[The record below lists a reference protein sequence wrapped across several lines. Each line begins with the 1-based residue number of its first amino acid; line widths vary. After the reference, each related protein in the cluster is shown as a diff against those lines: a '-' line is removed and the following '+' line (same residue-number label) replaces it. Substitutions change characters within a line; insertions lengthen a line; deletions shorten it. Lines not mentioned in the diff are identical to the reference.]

1 MSNIYDNLNIVET
14 AVTYDGR
21 TIAGS
26 FAIAQN
32 DFNLGTLNFLPDVP
46 LEDQI
51 EVERIFDTGIDSKFD
66 DIVFTIA
73 DRRNMFVLPKGWYT
87 INPQTKRMTIN
98 IPADTVDTN
107 GLYYPLSRTYMTEGV
122 AGVEGPQRV
131 DIPNTLQFEVTQFNY
146 TPPGGGG
153 GSTLV
158 TREQDIVLI
167 RRKTLSKDS
176 IVTFAPGTRLTTT
189 QLNLQFNQLK
199 FILQELISKVR
210 NEIILKFDENA
221 IDGPFLGNTDLK
233 MSNRYIKNM
242 NSPSILDINTD
253 TGYPFVVGNTVTTGS
268 SFAVNINSLHEAIY
282 FGTLHREG
290 VTEGDAAFTG
300 HFSAAAQD
308 LNDVTPTNRKIINL
322 ADGTNNTDAATFG
335 QVKNASNISTGTLTN
350 TVLSNIPLSKL
361 SGVAGQGYTLPVD
374 ALANSGVTAGSTVS
388 AGSTSAANANNM
400 VSMTV
405 DNKGRVTTIASR
417 NMAVEDLPT
426 VSTITPAT
434 YGQSS
439 ATNSNNM
446 LQIGVDLKGRITGIS
461 HRTFGNSDLPT
472 SGVTA
477 ATYGAETGTGTNT
490 LTRFTVDNKGI
501 ITLAAHRSIEV
512 NDLPTTSVTGA
523 GTYGQ
528 ATAGNSNNMLQV
540 TYDARG
546 RVTSISHRSMG
557 TNDLPSGIPLSK
569 LSGTNDNYTLPPS
582 AIADTS
588 ITLAKINFGAGGT
601 IPSGNLPSI
610 DLGNINAANRGSF
623 VLPEAAVPLVPS
635 TNTAASTWNTLAIKD
650 FKVDAKGRIFDVSH
664 RAFTDGDIGTISANK
679 ITGVLDDGRIPAP
692 SPAPTA
698 GSYGSASNIP
708 VITVDAKGRITTI
721 STVTHAVA
729 NITDYTTATD
739 GRIDTRAL
747 SRGTGSTY
755 DAGSR
760 RIIALAEPTT
770 STDAV
775 TKNYVD
781 TTFQTISG
789 LAAAVTPTIQSNAI
803 YWDSGN
809 SVFTATRSAQ
819 NQKISGVAD
828 PTASNQVATKNY
840 VDTQLSSYQ
849 TTAGLAAAVTPTIQ
863 SNAIYW
869 DSTNSVFT
877 ATRSSNPQKIRGVAT
892 PSDNS
897 DAVPLGYFNT
907 NALVKVGSE
916 ITAGNA
922 YISNLTMRSGAALA
936 DNDAVNY
943 GYVRGLT
950 LYGQAVTDPQTF
962 TNTWPT
968 AGTTV
973 NGNKPY
979 VFSLSTLAATTGE
992 MLVVTDSQNRTYVP
1006 TTTVPAAAGQFFRL
1020 DTTVSPKTVTIY
1032 LDSTITPTGSATVRN
1047 FGTSRSVS
1055 AATAGAAVLGLVQV
1069 PTNGGLVV
1077 DGSGNI
1083 TLNAGTTSQRGGY
1096 KAGNTL
1102 AITST
1107 DLLNINITDT
1117 TNTTSST
1124 TAASATA
1131 VNTLRQASML
1141 LDGTQQM
1148 TGRLRTATATAS
1160 LSSFNIPSTVT
1171 GPNSPVAG
1179 DIWNLNHV
1187 LQVRTDSATK
1197 QLAYRDAATT
1207 SSTGLVSIVS
1217 GNDGG
1222 ISVTG
1227 AGAIS
1232 LAQATSTQIG
1242 GIKQGTGLTIT
1253 SGVASVNLSNAV
1265 DSTSTSTAA
1274 SSQAVKTTYDYAA
1287 NVQSNLNTT
1296 NSNLSTT
1303 NNNVT
1308 TVQTTANAALPK
1320 AGGTMTGLVT
1330 LATSSSTVTPLRFI
1344 GGSAPTSPADGAVW
1358 YEGNTLKMQNSSGT
1372 KTVAF
1377 TDSTLTGSA
1386 AAANKWTT
1394 GMTLTLSGDLGGNVT
1409 FDGSAGV
1416 TLNATIASNSVA
1428 LGTDTTG
1435 NYAAAVTAG
1444 AGITVTGTAG
1454 EGTTFD
1460 IINNDRGS
1468 SQLIYGTVAL
1478 AGTTSGDTSIAAASH
1493 TQTLTLNA
1501 GTGVSLAGNNAT
1513 KTITITNT
1521 ATQPNNFGT
1530 VIVGTTPTA
1539 TNLVADSSNA
1549 SFTVNAGTGISLS
1562 ANATTDTLTIN
1573 NAGVTSVAGTTNQ
1586 VSVTNAGVGAVTL
1599 SLPQAINDA
1608 ATVTFGS
1615 VTANNLR
1622 LGSSNN
1628 TIISTNTN
1636 GNINLAPDGT
1646 GYVNITK
1653 ALDVDG
1659 TLNVDGAT
1667 TLAATTI
1674 NGAVTASNNISMTAA
1689 DPQLQIG
1696 ATGSNPIVIDRRTT
1710 AEAGVA
1716 IAGDLE
1722 FRMQTGTKAFLIPG
1736 LSTTTIANHEIITKG
1751 ALNDTLDNY
1760 VTSANALTLAGG
1772 LNANAAQALGT
1783 STAHNTTIA
1792 TNNVVRVT
1800 VGSAGGVTI
1809 NSGGLAVT
1817 DGNITISGSTGKV
1830 TAAASTVSGDG
1841 GKVLTTRDYVDAK
1854 KWNIVQFTS
1863 GTGTWTSPVNVTEIE
1878 VFMISGGNGGVL
1890 GSTTALG
1897 IVQPSGTAVYFKA
1910 TIPSNTGF
1918 TYTVGAP
1925 GTASTV
1931 AGTRLGTN
1939 STFLGVTAPAG
1950 GPAYFEGA
1958 TITNNAVTSVT
1969 KIVIPFYMS
1978 RNTTL
1983 GDATSR
1989 NVDQIISKAMDFNIP
2004 PGQVVRTTAGTDPA
2018 LNTGI
2023 NWTFGSGFLP
2033 GTGGVNKISAGA
2045 TNGSGGVGGIIAIRY
2060 WG

>member
-21 TIAGS
+21 TISGS
-26 FAIAQN
+26 LAIQQN

-51 EVERIFDTGIDSKFD
+51 EVERIFDTGVDSKFD
-66 DIVFTIA
+66 SIVFTIA

-107 GLYYPLSRTYMTEGV
+107 SKYYPESRTYMTEGV

-199 FILQELISKVR
+199 FILQELIAKVR
-210 NEIILKFDENA
+210 NEVILKFDENA
-221 IDGPFLGNTDLK
+221 VDGPFLGNTDLR

-242 NSPSILDINTD
+242 NSPSIVDILTD

-268 SFAVNINSLHEAIY
+268 SFAVNIDSLHEAIY
-282 FGTLHREG
+282 FGTLHRTG
-290 VTEGDAAFTG
+290 ITEGDAAFTG
-300 HFSAAAQD
+300 HFSAASQD
-308 LNDVTPTNRKIINL
+308 LGDVTPTNRKIINL
-322 ADGTNNTDAATFG
+322 AAGTADTDAANFG
-335 QVKNASNISTGTLTN
+335 QVRNASTINTGTLTN
-350 TVLSNIPLSKL
+350 NVLSNIPLSKL
-361 SGVAGQGYTLPVD
+361 SGVAGQDYTLPAD
-374 ALANSGVTAGSTVS
+374 ALANSGATAGSYGVS
-388 AGSTSAANANNM
+388 TAGNTNNM
-400 VSMTV
+400 VYMTV
-405 DNKGRVTTIASR
+405 DAKGRVTAIASR
-417 NMAVEDLPT
+417 NMATEDLPNT
-426 VSTITPAT
+426 AVTAAT
-434 YGQSS
+434 YGQST
-439 ATNSNNM
+439 ANNINNM
-446 LQIGVDLKGRITGIS
+446 LQLVVDSKGRITGATQ
-461 HRTFGNSDLPT
+461 RNLGNNDLPT

-477 ATYGAETGTGTNT
+477 ATYGAVSGTGTNT

-501 ITLAAHRSIEV
+501 ITSAAHRSIEV

-540 TYDARG
+540 AYDARG

-557 TNDLPSGIPLSK
+557 TNDLPSAIPLSK
-569 LSGTNDNYTLPPS
+569 LNGTNDGYTLPSS

-610 DLGNINAANRGSF
+610 DLANINAANRGSF
-623 VLPEAAVPLVPS
+623 VLPTDSIPNIVTATTYS
-635 TNTAASTWNTLAIKD
+635 TQPVKD
-650 FKVDAKGRIFDVSH
+650 ITVDAKGRVTLVTERGI
-664 RAFTDGDIGTISANK
+664 ADGDIPSLSAGK
-679 ITGVLDDGRIPAP
+679 ITSGVFADALIPAP
-692 SPAPTA
+692 ATAPTA

-708 VITVDAKGRITTI
+708 VINVDAKGRITGV
-721 STVTHAVA
+721 STASLAIGNVSGVDTAV
-729 NITDYTTATD
+729 NTL
-739 GRIDTRAL
+739 IDTRAL
-747 SRGTGSTY
+747 SRGTSTTAY
-755 DAGSR
+755 DAANRLISNVNDPVSNQDAATKKWTVDNYQSLSGFNAA
-760 RIIALAEPTT
+760 ALTQIQANAPFWDSANNRFTAIRSSVARNIFGVATPIED
-770 STDAV
+770 SHAAN
-775 TKNYVD
+775 KSYVD
-781 TTFQTISG
+781 TTVANYQTTSG
-789 LAAAVTPTIQSNAI
+789 LASAVVTPIQNNAV

-809 SVFTATRSAQ
+809 SVFTA
-819 NQKISGVAD
+819 V
-828 PTASNQVATKNY
+828 
-840 VDTQLSSYQ
+840 
-849 TTAGLAAAVTPTIQ
+849 
-863 SNAIYW
+863 
-869 DSTNSVFT
+869 
-877 ATRSSNPQKIRGVAT
+877 RSSNAQKIRGVAT
-892 PSDNS
+892 PTDNS

-922 YISNLTMRSGAALA
+922 FISNLTMRSGGSLT

-962 TNTWPT
+962 TNAWPS
-968 AGTTV
+968 AGTAVT
-973 NGNKPY
+973 GNKPY
-979 VFSLSTLAATTGE
+979 VFSLATLAATTGE

-1006 TTTVPAAAGQFFRL
+1006 TTTVPAAAGQFFL
-1020 DTTVSPKTVTIY
+1020 LNTGVSPKTVTVY
-1032 LDSTITPTGSATVRN
+1032 LDSTITPTGTLTIRN

-1069 PTNGGLVV
+1069 PTTSGLNV
-1077 DGSGNI
+1077 DVSGNI
-1083 TLNAGTTSQRGGY
+1083 TLNVGSSTQRGGY
-1096 KAGNTL
+1096 KVGTTL
-1102 AITST
+1102 GLTST
-1107 DLLNINITDT
+1107 DVLNVNLTTNINS
-1117 TNTTSST
+1117 TSDT
-1124 TAASATA
+1124 TAASGSA
-1131 VNTLRQASML
+1131 VNTLRLASML
-1141 LDGTQQM
+1141 IDGSIQM
-1148 TGRLRTATATAS
+1148 TGKLRTATATTAIAS
-1160 LSSFNIPSTVT
+1160 LSIPPSAATLGTLV
-1171 GPNSPVAG
+1171 NG
-1179 DIWNLNHV
+1179 DLWNLNDV
-1187 LQVRTDSATK
+1187 LQFRTTSATK
-1197 QLAYRDAATT
+1197 QIAYRDAATI
-1207 SSTGLVSIVS
+1207 SNLGLVQISTGNDSGLSINGS
-1217 GNDGG
+1217 GVLS
-1222 ISVTG
+1222 IAS
-1227 AGAIS
+1227 
-1232 LAQATSTQIG
+1232 ATSTALG

-1253 SGVASVNLSNAV
+1253 SGVAAVNLSSALN
-1265 DSTSTSTAA
+1265 STLTDTAA
-1274 SSQAVKTTYDYAA
+1274 TASAAKTIYDYAVG
-1287 NVQSNLNTT
+1287 VQSNLTTT
-1296 NSNLSTT
+1296 NNNLSTT
-1303 NNNVT
+1303 NTNVT
-1308 TVQTTANAALPK
+1308 AAQTTANAALPK

-1330 LATSSSTVTPLRFI
+1330 LATSSSSVTPLRFI
-1344 GGSAPTSPADGAVW
+1344 GGSAPNAPADGAVW
-1358 YEGNTLKMQNSSGT
+1358 YESGTLKFQTSAGP
-1372 KTVAF
+1372 KTLAF
-1377 TDSTLTGSA
+1377 TDSSLTGSA
-1386 AAANKWTT
+1386 ATANALTT
-1394 GMTLTLSGDLGGNVT
+1394 ARTIALGGDLSGSAN
-1409 FDGSAGV
+1409 FDGSTGI
-1416 TLNATIASNSVA
+1416 TISATIQPDSVA

-1435 NYAAAVTAG
+1435 NYVATVAAGT
-1444 AGITVTGTAG
+1444 GITVTGSGSENAGVTITNSDTGSAQNIFKTVTAG
-1454 EGTTFD
+1454 GTGVTAAS
-1460 IINNDRGS
+1460 NNSNLTLTAGTGISITGDNTTKTVT
-1468 SQLIYGTVAL
+1468 IANTATTPNVFGTVAV
-1478 AGTTSGDTSIAAASH
+1478 AG
-1493 TQTLTLNA
+1493 
-1501 GTGVSLAGNNAT
+1501 
-1513 KTITITNT
+1513 
-1521 ATQPNNFGT
+1521 
-1530 VIVGTTPTA
+1530 
-1539 TNLVADSSNA
+1539 TNLVADSS
-1549 SFTVNAGTGISLS
+1549 
-1562 ANATTDTLTIN
+1562 TDTLTIN
-1573 NAGVTSVAGTTNQ
+1573 QGTGITLTSDAGTDTFTITNAGVTSVAGTTNR
-1586 VSVTNAGVGAVTL
+1586 VLVNSDTVAATGSVTL
-1599 SLPQAINDA
+1599 SLPQAIDDQ
-1608 ATVTFGS
+1608 ATVAFGS
-1615 VTANNLR
+1615 VTAKNLR

-1628 TIISTNTN
+1628 TIISTNTD
-1636 GNINLAPDGT
+1636 GNINLDPNGAGL
-1646 GYVNITK
+1646 VNIQSP
-1653 ALDVDG
+1653 LDVDG

-1674 NGAVTASNNISMTAA
+1674 TGALSASNNITMTAA

-1696 ATGSNPIVIDRRTT
+1696 ATGSNPVVIDRRTT
-1710 AEAGVA
+1710 AESGVA

-1722 FRMQTGTKAFLIPG
+1722 FRMNTGTKAFLIPG
-1736 LSTTTIANHEIITKG
+1736 LGTTTIANHEIITRG
-1751 ALNDTLDNY
+1751 ALNNTLDNY

-1772 LNANAAQALGT
+1772 LNSGAAQALGT

-1792 TNNVVRVT
+1792 TDNIVRVT
-1800 VGSAGGVTI
+1800 VGSAGGVTV
-1809 NSGGLAVT
+1809 NSGNLTVS
-1817 DGNITISGSTGKV
+1817 DGNITIGGSTGKV

-1950 GPAYFEGA
+1950 GPAYLEGA
-1958 TITNNAVTSVT
+1958 TITNNAVTNVT

-2018 LNTGI
+2018 LNAGI